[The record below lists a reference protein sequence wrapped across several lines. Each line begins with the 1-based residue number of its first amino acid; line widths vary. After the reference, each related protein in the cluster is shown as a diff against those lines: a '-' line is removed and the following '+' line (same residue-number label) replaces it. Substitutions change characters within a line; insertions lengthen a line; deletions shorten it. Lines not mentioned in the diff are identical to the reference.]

1 MGKFQV
7 FSLEPDLV
15 SDVVLAW
22 DCSVPFC
29 SFIDGFGGLISVF
42 HQLLDPLFHQIIV

>member
-7 FSLEPDLV
+7 LSLELDLISNV
-15 SDVVLAW
+15 ILAW

-29 SFIDGFGGLISVF
+29 SFIDGFGGLIPVF
-42 HQLLDPLFHQIIV
+42 HQFSDPLFRQIIV